1 MNRKSLTHN
10 ARHQRGAA
18 ALIVVMLLFFVISL
32 VAAYT
37 SRNLIFEQRTAS
49 NQYRSTQA
57 LEAAEAGLEWAVA
70 QLNAGR
76 VNASCTPSTSDTE
89 ATHLSF
95 RERHLT
101 VDAATGT
108 LTPRLADVALL
119 EAVRGGC
126 VFNGT
131 GWACACSL
139 PNQTA
144 SALPTVTA
152 SGVKPAFIVQF
163 QQPTAL
169 AAGRPQV
176 VELQSNSCTRADP
189 DPNGCLQF
197 TVLRGATGDGVAA
210 VRTLV
215 TLRSAI
221 TSLPA
226 ASLTLGGSLS
236 ALPTGGTL
244 TLRNL
249 DTGSNGVTLHTA
261 SAAGGVPT
269 TGLVRVGL
277 PGVRPANTMVAG
289 DATLAPAAQ
298 GDFSA
303 DDRRFAL
310 FFGMRPSTYSRQP
323 GLPTL
328 DCTAGCSATEIN
340 TLLLRNPGRA
350 AWLRGA
356 GTVTLD
362 TNVGAAGTPA
372 LLIVDGDI
380 EMASGVTVRGLV
392 YQRAKAGGGASSW
405 TLSGNS
411 TVEGAVVVEGDL
423 TLGGSSGGLTVN
435 YAPALL
441 RQLHVSYGTYVKV
454 PGAWRDF

>member
-1 MNRKSLTHN
+1 
-10 ARHQRGAA
+10 
-18 ALIVVMLLFFVISL
+18 
-32 VAAYT
+32 
-37 SRNLIFEQRTAS
+37 
-49 NQYRSTQA
+49 
-57 LEAAEAGLEWAVA
+57 
-70 QLNAGR
+70 
-76 VNASCTPSTSDTE
+76 
-89 ATHLSF
+89 
-95 RERHLT
+95 
-101 VDAATGT
+101 
-108 LTPRLADVALL
+108 
-119 EAVRGGC
+119 
-126 VFNGT
+126 
-131 GWACACSL
+131 
-139 PNQTA
+139 
-144 SALPTVTA
+144 
-152 SGVKPAFIVQF
+152 
-163 QQPTAL
+163 
-169 AAGRPQV
+169 
-176 VELQSNSCTRADP
+176 
-189 DPNGCLQF
+189 
-197 TVLRGATGDGVAA
+197 LRGATGDGVAA

-350 AWLRGA
+350 VWLRGA

-362 TNVGAAGTPA
+362 ANVGAAGTPA

-380 EMASGVTVRGLV
+380 EMASGVTVQGLV

-405 TLSGNS
+405 SLSGNS

-423 TLGGSSGGLTVN
+423 TLGGSSGGLIVN